1 MTFMSDHSK
10 FVKGAAILGIAG
22 IVVKLLG
29 AVYRIPLIDMISNEG
44 ISYYQT
50 AYPIYVLLLTIATT
64 GLPVAIAKMIS
75 EKVTLGDHLNAD
87 RIFKTT
93 ASLMIGFGA
102 LSAGLVYFFAE
113 DWVHRINNENAYY
126 ALIALV
132 PALFAAPILSAL
144 RGFFQGRQ
152 NMLPTAV
159 SQIVE
164 QLVRVF
170 AGLSLA
176 HVFLPQGLPRAAGGA
191 SLGGAMGT
199 VVAVLVMLYF
209 YFRRRT
215 ETRQEILKSTVD
227 VKLSI
232 RQILRELLYIA
243 VPITLGASIVPLMD
257 SIDASLFPMRLQHA
271 GFSILQA
278 NELHGNLKGLAQT
291 VINFPLVFL
300 GAISVSLVPSIAE
313 YNTKRNMEKKENLIH
328 SGLRL
333 SFLISLPCAV
343 GIFVLAH
350 PIMNLLYSKQS
361 AETLMSAGNLLMV
374 SSFQLIFLGVVQ
386 SMGAVLMG
394 LGYPGTSAMNMFA
407 GAVAK
412 VILSYVLM
420 GISSI
425 NIYGMV
431 LSSLICY
438 VIAAVL
444 DIYFVIRLTKIRLD
458 FTTILI
464 KPFLS
469 ALLMGGVVFFV
480 YRGLSFI
487 LGGKV
492 STLVSVLAGVLVYAS
507 GLLIFKAVK
516 KEDFTMLPKGERV
529 YQLLEKKGWVD

>member
-1 MTFMSDHSK
+1 MSDHSK
-10 FVKGAAILGIAG
+10 FVKGAAVLVIAG
-22 IVVKLLG
+22 VIVKLLG
-29 AVYRIPLIDMISNEG
+29 AAYRIPLIAAISNEG

-75 EKVTLGDHLNAD
+75 EKVSLGDHLNAD

-93 ASLMIGFGA
+93 ASLMIGFGVI
-102 LSAGLVYFFAE
+102 SAGLVYFFADE
-113 DWVHRINNENAYY
+113 WVRRIHNENAYY

-152 NMLPTAV
+152 NMVPTAV

-176 HVFLPQGLPRAAGGA
+176 YVFLPQGIPRAAGGA
-191 SLGGAMGT
+191 SLGGALGT
-199 VVAVLVMLYF
+199 VVAVPVMLCF
-209 YFRRRT
+209 YLRCKK
-215 ETRQEILKSTVD
+215 ETRKEIRNSTVEE
-227 VKLSI
+227 KLPI
-232 RQILRELLYIA
+232 RRILRELLYIA

-257 SIDASLFPMRLQHA
+257 SIDATLFPMRLQHA
-271 GFSILQA
+271 GFTILQA

-313 YNTKRNMEKKENLIH
+313 YNAKKDVEKKEDLIH

-333 SFLISLPCAV
+333 SFLISLPCAI

-361 AETLMSAGNLLMV
+361 AETLMSAGNLLMM

-394 LGYPGTSAMNMFA
+394 LGYPGISAMNMFV
-407 GAVAK
+407 GAVVK
-412 VILSYVLM
+412 VVLSYVLM
-420 GISSI
+420 GLSSI

-431 LSSLICY
+431 LSTLICY

-444 DIYFVIRLTKIRLD
+444 DIYFVIRLTKVHLN
-458 FTTILI
+458 FTKILL
-464 KPFLS
+464 KPLLS

-480 YRGLSFI
+480 YQGLRFI
-487 LGGKV
+487 LGGKL
-492 STLVSVLAGVLVYAS
+492 STLVSVLVGVLVYAF
-507 GLLIFKAVK
+507 GLLLFKAVR
-516 KEDFTMLPKGERV
+516 KEDLVMLPKGDQIYRKLK
-529 YQLLEKKGWVD
+529 QKGWMD

>member
-1 MTFMSDHSK
+1 MTEHSK
-10 FVKGAAILGIAG
+10 FIKGAAILGIAG
-22 IVVKLLG
+22 IIVKLLG
-29 AVYRIPLIDMISNEG
+29 AAYRIPLIGMISNEG

-93 ASLMIGFGA
+93 STLMIAFGA
-102 LSAGLVYFFAE
+102 ISAVLVFFLADE
-113 DWVHRINNENAYY
+113 LVHQIKNENAYY

-132 PALFAAPILSAL
+132 PALFAAPVLSAL

-152 NMLPTAV
+152 NMVPTAV

-176 HVFLPQGLPRAAGGA
+176 YFFLPKGLPQAAGGA
-191 SLGGAMGT
+191 SLGGALGT
-199 VVAVLVMLYF
+199 VVAVMTMLFF
-209 YFRRRT
+209 YFKARKQT
-215 ETRQEILKSTVD
+215 SLEIQESAVD
-227 VKLSI
+227 KKMSI
-232 RQILRELLYIA
+232 REILRELLYIA
-243 VPITLGASIVPLMD
+243 LPITLGASIVPLMD
-257 SIDASLFPMRLQHA
+257 SIDVSLFSSRLQQA
-271 GFSILQA
+271 GYTILQA

-300 GAISVSLVPSIAE
+300 GAISVSLVPSIAV
-313 YNTKRNMEKKENLIH
+313 YNAKRDSKKKENLIH

-350 PIMNLLYSKQS
+350 PIMNLLYSKES
-361 AETLMSAGNLLMV
+361 AETLLSAGNLLRLA
-374 SSFQLIFLGVVQ
+374 SFQLIFLGVVQ

-394 LGYPGTSAMNMFA
+394 LGHPGTSALNMFI
-407 GAVAK
+407 GALIK

-420 GISSI
+420 AIPSI

-431 LSSLICY
+431 LSSLTCY
-438 VIAAVL
+438 IIAAILDVFFVL
-444 DIYFVIRLTKIRLD
+444 RITKIRLNFID
-458 FTTILI
+458 ILW
-464 KPFLS
+464 KPFISAIVMGVIVFFSYRGFGYLIGSRLS
-469 ALLMGGVVFFV
+469 TLFSVIIGMIAYLVGLLM
-480 YRGLSFI
+480 
-487 LGGKV
+487 
-492 STLVSVLAGVLVYAS
+492 T
-507 GLLIFKAVK
+507 KALK
-516 KEDFTMLPKGERV
+516 KEDLLMLPKGERI
-529 YQLLEKKGWVD
+529 YSKLKQKGWMP